1 MAWVVDTCLLID
13 VAEADPRFGV
23 ASAQLLD
30 RLRPDGLIICPM
42 SDVELAPVF
51 EADESL
57 QQQFLQNMAVS
68 WQERWAEADT
78 RAARLGWHDYVT
90 RRRAGPVP
98 KRPLADVLIGAFAM
112 RFQGILTRNDAD
124 FRQLFP
130 KLTAVTPLA

>member
-23 ASAQLLD
+23 ASAQQLE
-30 RLRPDGLIICPM
+30 RLRPDGLLICPV
-42 SDVELAPVF
+42 SDVALAPVF
-51 EADESL
+51 DADESL

-68 WQERWAEADT
+68 WQEPWTEADT
-78 RAARLGWHDYVT
+78 RAARLGWHEYVT
-90 RRRAGPVP
+90 RRRTGPVP
-98 KRPLADVLIGAFAM
+98 KRPLADVLIGAFAQ

-130 KLTAVTPLA
+130 SLPVLTP

>member
-13 VAEADPRFGV
+13 VAEADPRFGI

-30 RLRPDGLIICPM
+30 RLRPDGLIICPV

-51 EADESL
+51 DADESL

-68 WQERWAEADT
+68 WQESWTEADT
-78 RAARLGWHDYVT
+78 HAARLGWHEYVT

-98 KRPLADVLIGAFAM
+98 KRPLADVLIGAFAQ

-130 KLTAVTPLA
+130 TLTVLTP